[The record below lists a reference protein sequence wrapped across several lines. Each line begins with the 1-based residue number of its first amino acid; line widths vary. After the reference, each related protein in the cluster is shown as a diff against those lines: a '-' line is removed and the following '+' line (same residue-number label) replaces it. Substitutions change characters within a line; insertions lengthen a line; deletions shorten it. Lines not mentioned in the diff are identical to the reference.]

1 MFFHVAIQQ
10 NFVNNEGALI
20 RYPEGGLLTEFS
32 FQNDFMIILSR
43 AC

>member
-10 NFVNNEGALI
+10 NFINKVGAFI
-20 RYPEGGLLTEFS
+20 WYPEGGRLTEFS
-32 FQNDFMIILSR
+32 FQNDFMVSR